1 MRLQMSGEKRRT
13 AEKKVTVT
21 AKDPSLHKGRL
32 KVIGGSQS
40 DDWNNVLANE
50 TVNAL
55 WLKHSDEKGRTRQMD
70 GAISGLIGIG
80 PKDELE
86 GMLAVQLIASHSAA
100 MESYRRGCSWSKPL
114 KIVRRR
120 SVRQASFPE
129 RMCCSSGR

>member
-55 WLKHSDEKGRTRQMD
+55 WLKHSDEKGRTTMR
-70 GAISGLIGIG
+70 
-80 PKDELE
+80 
-86 GMLAVQLIASHSAA
+86 
-100 MESYRRGCSWSKPL
+100 
-114 KIVRRR
+114 
-120 SVRQASFPE
+120 
-129 RMCCSSGR
+129 